1 MGAPRTS
8 VSPAGFQSP
17 RSTARGRGG
26 GGGSICPCALGRR
39 KKIRGEKGETEAE
52 KTRNELVRDAEC
64 KNKGK
69 VMQRDEKR

>member
-26 GGGSICPCALGRR
+26 GGGEGVFVFVP
-39 KKIRGEKGETEAE
+39 
-52 KTRNELVRDAEC
+52 
-64 KNKGK
+64 
-69 VMQRDEKR
+69 